1 MSNKDLEELIYEYG
15 QVLYRLGRLETDGK
29 ETQKDYNKLIK
40 RKEELMNLFD
50 GHFKSSTKKLAQ
62 TLGVCD

>member
-1 MSNKDLEELIYEYG
+1 MSNKDLEEFIYEYG

-29 ETQKDYNKLIK
+29 ETQKDYNKLTK

-50 GHFKSSTKKLAQ
+50 DHFKSSTKKLAQ
-62 TLGVCD
+62 TLGVL

>member
-29 ETQKDYNKLIK
+29 ETQKEYNKLTK

-50 GHFKSSTKKLAQ
+50 DHFKSSTKKLAH
-62 TLGVCD
+62 TLGVL